1 MRKLISTLF
10 VISLFVAANSQTVLT
25 YKKHGLVPDERNPM
39 LLAKY
44 AEPGDAGKNTLWDFS
59 ALEMT
64 KSFVGSIDNP
74 TMTKSAGLF
83 ENSNSVLE
91 EFGNYFFFEADK
103 NGIRHCG
110 YASGSGTT
118 TIEYTKSLMKMQY
131 PFRYGSSISGDYSGI
146 YTVNGNHHGDINGNY
161 AITADGAG
169 TLILPGNIKYSNAL
183 RVKEVKSYTNQ
194 LKNSSYDVVDE
205 TYRWYIDEHRFPVL
219 VLIKSTYTYAN
230 GNTSESFNAAY
241 NPVIANDFANDN
253 IIMKNESNLSM
264 DVYPNPYVGHVNIKF
279 DVKEEAFV
287 NVSVYNSAGKLVS
300 ILENNK
306 LTMGAKEYKFSA
318 KEFGVGTG
326 SYLVRVTVGDQTVSE
341 KVMEL

>member
-10 VISLFVAANSQTVLT
+10 IISLFVAANGQTVLT

-44 AEPGDAGKNTLWDFS
+44 AEPGDAGKNALWDFS
-59 ALEMT
+59 NLEMT
-64 KSFVGSIDNP
+64 KSFVGNIDNP
-74 TMTKSAGLF
+74 AMTKSANLF
-83 ENSNSVLE
+83 SNSTSVLE
-91 EFGNYFFFEADK
+91 EFGNYFFFETNK

-118 TIEYTKSLMKMQY
+118 TIEYTKPLMKMQY
-131 PFRYGSSISGDYSGI
+131 PFRYGSSFSGDYSGI
-146 YTVNGNHHGDINGNY
+146 YTVNSNHYGDIAGNY
-161 AITADGAG
+161 SVSADGAG

-194 LKNSSYDVVDE
+194 LKNSSYSVVDE

-219 VLIKSTYTYAN
+219 VLIKSTYTYNN

-241 NPVIANDFANDN
+241 NPVIVSNFVNDD
-253 IIMKNESNLSM
+253 IIKNNGSDLS
-264 DVYPNPYVGHVNIKF
+264 VETYPNPYVGHVNIKF

-287 NVSVYNSAGKLVS
+287 NVSVYNSTGKLVS

-306 LTMGAKEYKFSA
+306 LAAGTKEYKFSA

-326 SYLVRVTVGDQTVSE
+326 SYLVRVTVGDETVSE
-341 KVMEL
+341 KVMEM